1 MDSRLLVLVFAVA
14 GVLGFFVSPLWF
26 GVSAFAFSLY
36 VFNLLRWLL
45 S

>member
-26 GVSAFAFSLY
+26 GVSAFALTLY
-36 VFNLLRWLL
+36 AFNLLRWLL